1 MTLPSKSDNIKVMV
15 YDDVI
20 KTIEELSE
28 SLLSRYQIGLET
40 QMRGSDFIF
49 NCACFII
56 NFIK

>member
-1 MTLPSKSDNIKVMV
+1 MV

-56 NFIK
+56 NFLK